1 MKNFEPKKI
10 NELINKYPKSQSS
23 LIHILHDVQ
32 NLMGYLSKEVQDY
45 IAEKLNIST
54 AKVYGVVTFY
64 SYFKEEPPGKH
75 NINICMGT
83 ACFVKG
89 AGEILDEFESKLDV
103 KAGTTRDDGKYS
115 LNSLRCIGACGL
127 APVIHVDDK
136 VKGNL
141 ELADVSNIVLELEG
155 NDET

>member
-64 SYFKEEPPGKH
+64 SYFKEEPPGEH

-89 AGEILDEFESKLDV
+89 AGEILDEFESKLEV

>member
-89 AGEILDEFESKLDV
+89 AGEILDEFESKLEV